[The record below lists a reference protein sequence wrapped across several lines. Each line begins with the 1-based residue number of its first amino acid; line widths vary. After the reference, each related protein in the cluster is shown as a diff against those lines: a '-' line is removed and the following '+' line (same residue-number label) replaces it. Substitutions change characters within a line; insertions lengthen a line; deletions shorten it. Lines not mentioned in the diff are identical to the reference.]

1 MTITLTSADDPAPVD
16 DRPNPNDTFNPEMIV
31 WVTDGETLDQ
41 LLETIPR
48 SAEVVIDLE
57 TTGLNEHQRPT
68 PDWPV
73 PARISMASLTL
84 PDQDYPDSEPPTFV
98 VPLSHPDS
106 PWRGRWRTVMAGIAR
121 EIQLS
126 GKPIVNQHLK
136 FDLRWIYAHTGV
148 DLSRQFSWDPMYSS
162 HLLDE
167 NSPTKLKVRAP
178 DTFGI
183 RRWDDHDL
191 SKPGASERVPLFEL
205 GVYAARDTYWTWKL
219 ARHHRQLMN
228 VGDQATDGD
237 PEDREEAELWRLG
250 RLAAWSLMPTGAT
263 LTQMEIAGIRLDR
276 EWCHEKVEELTR
288 IVQAT
293 TGDLVTRYDDVES
306 DNEPSFAPTSL
317 WFRAWT
323 EAAVRHGDL
332 QVTALTPSRNPKW
345 DKSVIKRQANRGSE
359 VARILLAYREA
370 AKRLEFVVSWLQLV
384 TPEGRIH
391 ANYNAGR
398 TDRATGTITGRLSS
412 SNPNMQQVT
421 KSLKPAFV
429 PTPGYLIAEID
440 YSQIELRAA
449 AFIARC
455 EPMLEAYRRGDDLH
469 RLFAAQL
476 TGKDPADVTPEERQ
490 HAKAGNFGL
499 LYGISPDGF
508 MTYAL
513 DVYDVELSEE
523 EAIKT
528 HSAFFSTWT
537 GMSEWH
543 HRVQQQAH
551 RTGQVVSPL
560 GRVRRLPDILSQNKY
575 LVSEAERQAIN
586 SPVQGFASDL
596 MQTAAASIAGNL
608 PTMRPVPGVRIIGT
622 VHDSIVIEVPED
634 DWKRATARCMHRM
647 INLHRVLEH
656 MGCRLDVPLAAEAT
670 VGTRWGLGDI
680 GVIS

>member
-1 MTITLTSADDPAPVD
+1 MTLSLTTDDPAPQVD
-16 DRPNPNDTFNPEMIV
+16 ANNPNDTFDPEQIV
-31 WVTDGETLDQ
+31 WVLDNESLHQ
-41 LLETIPR
+41 LHETIPR
-48 SAEVVIDLE
+48 SGEVVIDLE

-68 PDWPV
+68 PEWPV
-73 PARISMASLTL
+73 PARIVMASITL
-84 PDQDYPDSEPPTFV
+84 PDQWYPDVEPPTFV

-106 PWRGRWRTVMAGIAR
+106 PWRGRWRWTMAGIANTIKR
-121 EIQLS
+121 S
-126 GKPIVNQHLK
+126 GKPITNQHLK
-136 FDLRWIYAHTGV
+136 FDLRWIFAHTGV

-178 DTFGI
+178 ATFGI

-191 SKPGASERVPLFEL
+191 SKPGAAEKVPLFEL

-219 ARHHRQLMN
+219 SKHHRQLMN
-228 VGDQATDGD
+228 VGDESTDGD

-250 RLAAWSLMPTGAT
+250 KLASWSLMPTGAT
-263 LTQMEIAGIRLDR
+263 LTQMEQHGIRLDR
-276 EWCHEKVEELTR
+276 EWSRDKLAELTA
-288 IVQAT
+288 IVQET
-293 TGDLVTRYDDVES
+293 TTDLVSRYDDVES

-332 QVTALTPSRNPKW
+332 QVAALTGSGNPQW
-345 DKSVIKRQANRGSE
+345 NKSVLKRQANRGSE
-359 VARILLAYREA
+359 VAKVLLTYREA
-370 AKRLEFVVSWLQLV
+370 AKRAEFVVSWLQLV
-384 TPEGRIH
+384 TADGKIH

-398 TDRATGTITGRLSS
+398 TDRASGTVTGRLSS

-476 TGKDPADVTPEERQ
+476 TGKDPKDVTAEERQ

-499 LYGISPDGF
+499 LYGMSPDGF
-508 MTYAL
+508 QTYAL

-523 EAIKT
+523 EAVQT
-528 HSAFFSTWT
+528 HALFFQTWT

-543 HRVQQQAH
+543 ARVQRQAH

-560 GRVRRLPDILSQNKY
+560 GRIRRLPDIASSNKY
-575 LVSEAERQAIN
+575 LSSEAERQAVN

-596 MQTAAASIAGNL
+596 MQTAAASIAGNI
-608 PTMRPVPGVRIIGT
+608 PSMKPIPGVRIVGT
-622 VHDSIVIEVPED
+622 VHDSIVIEVPQD

-647 INLHRVLEH
+647 INLHPVLEH
-656 MGCRLDVPLAAEAT
+656 MGCHLDVPLAAEAT
-670 VGTRWGLGDI
+670 VGTRWGLGDV